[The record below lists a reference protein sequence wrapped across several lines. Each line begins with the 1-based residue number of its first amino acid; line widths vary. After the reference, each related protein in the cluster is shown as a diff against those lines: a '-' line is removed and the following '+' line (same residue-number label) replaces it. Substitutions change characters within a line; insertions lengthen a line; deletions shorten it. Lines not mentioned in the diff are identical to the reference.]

1 MKIKAILFGVLT
13 GILALSSCE
22 DDIVNPVKDLTPPVI
37 TNPSGP
43 VDYVLIPENDKG
55 TFETFMWDAAY
66 LGEDIS
72 QIVYTIQVDL
82 TSGDF
87 TSALNVKENTTLLW
101 QSVSVE
107 EMNLKLRELGVPPL
121 EKTAVQVRIKAEIGE
136 TFLFSNPVSFFVK
149 RYMYDDEIPVWN
161 IFGTATGSQD
171 NILMAHDEGNDTWS
185 VRLDMIQ
192 GTFKFKDSS
201 AQGTVLGSD
210 GTDNGLIKDGSDI
223 SIDADGNYSI
233 VLDANAMTYSI
244 TANTLPS
251 QLYFVGS
258 VNGWNPD
265 APYYI
270 GVKDEGN
277 GIHWG
282 FLDLADDAEVKI
294 LTSIGSWDGYGAGAS
309 DGLITEGGGN
319 IVMKNQPG
327 YNGAGQY
334 IVKLDVKTGTI
345 ELVKIT
351 SVAVVG
357 DGANDG
363 WPEDHP
369 GVELTFDPAT
379 KTFKGDVAFNAT
391 GEWKIRINQTWT
403 YNLGGTADKMT
414 FDGPNFPTP
423 GDVTKNVSVNLIST
437 DPFSYTLN

>member
-1 MKIKAILFGVLT
+1 MKIKIILLGVLT
-13 GILALSSCE
+13 GLLALSSCE
-22 DDIVNPVKDLTPPVI
+22 EDIQAPVKKETAPVI
-37 TNPSGP
+37 TNPAGP
-43 VDYVLIPENDKG
+43 VEYTLIHENDKG

-66 LGEDIS
+66 LGEDIDPS
-72 QIVYTIQVDL
+72 YTIQIDL
-82 TSGDF
+82 SSGDF
-87 TSALNVKENTTLLW
+87 TSPVKIGESTTELW
-101 QSVSVE
+101 QSIGVK

-121 EKTAVQVRIKAEIGE
+121 EKTAIQVRIKAEGGSQMMASAPI
-136 TFLFSNPVSFFVK
+136 TVFVT

-161 IFGTATGSQD
+161 IFGSATGVD
-171 NILMAHDEGNDTWS
+171 GNVPMTHDEGNDTWS
-185 VRLDMIQ
+185 IRLDMVQ
-192 GTFKFKDSS
+192 GTFKFRDSS
-201 AQGTVLGSD
+201 AQGTILGSD
-210 GTDNGLIKDGSDI
+210 GTDNGLVKDGSDI
-223 SIDADGNYSI
+223 TIDADGNYTI

-282 FLDLADDAEVKI
+282 FLDLNDNDEIKI
-294 LTSIGSWDGYGAGAS
+294 LTSVGSWDGYGAGAS

-327 YNGAGQY
+327 YEGVGQY
-334 IVKLDVKTGTI
+334 IVKLDVKQGTI

-357 DGANDG
+357 DAANGG
-363 WPEDHP
+363 WPEDYP
-369 GVELTFDPAT
+369 GVELTFDPST
-379 KTFKGDVAFNAT
+379 KSYKGDVTFNAG
-391 GEWKIRINQTWT
+391 GEWKIRFNQTWT
-403 YNLGGTADKMT
+403 YNLGGTADMMT

-423 GDVTKNVSVNLIST
+423 GAVTKNVSVSLIST
-437 DPFSYTLN
+437 DTFSYTLN

>member
-13 GILALSSCE
+13 GLLALPSCYE
-22 DDIVNPVKDLTPPVI
+22 DIVEPVKKITPPVI
-37 TNPSGP
+37 TNPAGP
-43 VDYVLIPENDKG
+43 VDYVLIPENDNG

-66 LGEDIS
+66 LGEDVTDIT
-72 QIVYTIQVDL
+72 YTIQVDL

-87 TSALNVKENTTLLW
+87 TSALNVKESTKELW
-101 QSVSVE
+101 QSVGVK
-107 EMNLKLRELGVPPL
+107 EMNLKLRELGVPPA
-121 EKTAVQVRIKAEIGE
+121 EKTAVQVRIKAEGGGKTE
-136 TFLFSNPVSFFVK
+136 FSSPVSFFVK
-149 RYMYDDEIPVWN
+149 RYIYDDEVPVWN
-161 IFGTATGSQD
+161 IFGSATGQEG
-171 NILMAHDEGNDTWS
+171 NVLMTHDEGNDTWS
-185 VRLDMIQ
+185 IRLDMVQ
-192 GTFKFKDSS
+192 GTFKFRDSS
-201 AQGTVLGSD
+201 AQGTILGSD
-210 GTDNGLIKDGSDI
+210 GTDNGLIKDGDDI
-223 SIDADGNYSI
+223 TIDADGNYTI
-233 VLDANAMTYSI
+233 VLDANALTYSI

-282 FLDLADDAEVKI
+282 FLDLNDADEIKI
-294 LTSIGSWDGYGAGAS
+294 LTSIGSWDGYGAGPS
-309 DGLITEGGGN
+309 DGQITEGGGN

-327 YNGAGQY
+327 YEGAGQY
-334 IVKLDVKTGTI
+334 IVKLDVKNGTI

-357 DGANDG
+357 DGANGG
-363 WPEDHP
+363 WPEDYP
-369 GVELTFDPAT
+369 GVELAFDPAS

-391 GEWKIRINQTWT
+391 GEWKIRFNQTWT
-403 YNLGGTADKMT
+403 YNLGGTADNMT

-423 GDVTKNVSVNLIST
+423 GAVTKNVSVTLIST
-437 DPFSYTLN
+437 DPFSYSLN